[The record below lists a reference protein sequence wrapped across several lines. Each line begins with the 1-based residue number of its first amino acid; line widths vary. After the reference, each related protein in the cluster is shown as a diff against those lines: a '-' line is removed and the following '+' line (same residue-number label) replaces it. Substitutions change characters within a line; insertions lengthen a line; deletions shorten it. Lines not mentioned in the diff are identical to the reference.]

1 MAYRPLPDLR
11 PGAGKNREAVKALL
25 ADLAERKEFFTFRTA
40 PTAKQTGPREGSP
53 PLPKG
58 ETANEQVLP
67 PGRATPQSPGELR
80 GYGGPSHAA
89 AGAAER
95 TMRLILPGLKLHGAQ
110 LFAKAFASPDTP
122 YARSLLNWQTGTGK
136 SIAAVSLA
144 LEYINAFRRAEAEGA
159 LQQPSVFVLGFT
171 IRQTILA
178 EMLAHPE
185 FGFVS
190 PAEAEALRRAR
201 DAASLAGPASE
212 DAKRYSSLTGT
223 FRRRVTDRKRGGFF
237 QFFGYKEFANRLFVV
252 TTAGQ
257 ARGFS
262 VQHLYERSLRSAPG
276 REESFGERLAA
287 EVEKGNVEVN
297 ADLLEAMRGGF
308 LIADEIHNVYNM
320 LVKNNYGVALQYA
333 LDALG
338 PEAPRALFM
347 SATPMKGSAM
357 EVIDLLNLLVPRSAL
372 PGGVALRRQ
381 DFFETAGHE
390 AQTSGPAEEED
401 DEEALK
407 TGERQASRLLPGAL
421 ERIEALAAGRVSFLL
436 DTDVGAYP
444 RRVLVGDDWGGADPI
459 PYLKFTLC
467 PVTAF
472 HARTIAHARGETA
485 AKNEA
490 PFIAAPANAIEPP
503 GAPVQSIA
511 TGAYTLYDMVF
522 PNPDF
527 GPAAASCDPAAV
539 GQYLSGETPAKLSAA
554 SDEWRSL
561 AGVEVRRG
569 QELGLS
575 PGTVVVGGQFL
586 RLASAKGGNPP
597 WASEKDERDGVLPV
611 SAPCEPDGHGPGLEA
626 YSGKYARLVQLV
638 LSAVKAGPGKI
649 MIYHHR
655 VRMSGVLLIAE
666 LLRANGFLDE
676 EGVPSAHTLCGVC
689 GATRSAGA
697 HGAGQA
703 PAADQAE
710 QGSQGVSNEG
720 APAAKG
726 DQHGFIP
733 ARFVAVHSDVD
744 RAVMDRSI
752 ARFNAPANSAGHA
765 YRLLVGSKIIR
776 EAFTFRAV
784 RHQFICSLPTDIPT
798 LLQVIGRVVRRES
811 HAELPPEQRDVQ
823 IRILVSQGGALAD
836 RVAPELARYAHKMRE
851 YLVIQEIERAL
862 RLDAVDGFAN
872 FGRML
877 SADPSLATRA
887 TLDALPY
894 QPALTLAEIRG
905 PIRVATFE
913 AYGHGEREI
922 AVISGILRVLFRQ
935 RPVWVYDDLWAAV
948 RSGAVAG
955 VAHDPK
961 LFDEGSF
968 ALALEALRK
977 PFDEP
982 PVAIAFAPPYLILA
996 AAYPGSAGGQSQN
1009 NLRLDFESYIRDIPG
1024 RVAADPGQIPGV
1036 RVRVS
1041 HFLRAEKSA
1050 SAFFLR
1056 VQAFRDAYFPG
1067 ASRAQTRPPPL
1078 EFALVDLDAEFHTA
1092 MLRALVEASAG
1103 VESDGGL
1110 GLLGAEERARLVA
1123 LYQRFGILF
1132 THAASQTG
1140 KGRGATAPPK
1150 PKNQN
1155 ITDEAETLLGYAA
1168 QNAAMLYDPSERAW
1182 AAVPLESRG
1191 IGPRQLEND
1200 IVVGFVP
1207 EAVFGAKRGAVGPRL
1222 RLRRPIQ
1229 HIKARVLRQA
1239 SAATTPGRADIRTVS
1254 RGAVCETRPREELRQ
1269 YLGALDRAI
1278 SHAQLKTG
1286 AAQNLGS
1293 EPGRASTSDLC
1304 AAIKLRLLRLE
1315 EHARRPPSGMAQGL
1329 RWLYLFHDRAPSI
1342 LAVAP

>member
-1 MAYRPLPDLR
+1 MAYRALPDLS
-11 PGAGKNREAVKALL
+11 PGTEKNREPIKALL
-25 ADLAERKEFFTFRTA
+25 ADLADRKEFFTFRTVA
-40 PTAKQTGPREGSP
+40 SEQTTRNP
-53 PLPKG
+53 PK
-58 ETANEQVLP
+58 ANAAENKRASGP
-67 PGRATPQSPGELR
+67 PGPVESPGELR
-80 GYGGPSHAA
+80 GYGGPASAA
-89 AGAAER
+89 TGQAER
-95 TMRLILPGLKLHGAQ
+95 TMRILLPGLKLHGAQ
-110 LFAKAFASPDTP
+110 LFVKAFASPDTP
-122 YARSLLNWQTGTGK
+122 YARTLLNWQTGTGK

-185 FGFVS
+185 FGFVA

-201 DAASLAGPASE
+201 EAASLAGPASE
-212 DAKRYSSLTGT
+212 DAKRYSSLAGT

-237 QFFGYKEFANRLFVV
+237 QFFGYKEFANRLFTV
-252 TTAGQ
+252 TTTGQ

-276 REESFGERLAA
+276 RETRAEAPESFGEKLAA
-287 EVEKGNVEVN
+287 EVKKGNVEVN
-297 ADLLEAMRGGF
+297 TDLLEAMKGGF

-320 LVKNNYGVALQYA
+320 LVKNNYGVAIQYA

-338 PEAPRALFM
+338 RDAPRALFM

-357 EVIDLLNLLVPRSAL
+357 EVVDLLNLLVPREAL

-390 AQTSGPAEEED
+390 PPQATQENESEPPSAARATESPED
-401 DEEALK
+401 DEEGEG
-407 TGERQASRLLPGAL
+407 GERQASRLLPGAL

-444 RRVLVGDDWGGADPI
+444 KRIFVGDDWEGI
-459 PYLKFTLC
+459 PYLKFTPC

-472 HARTIAHARGETA
+472 HARTIAHARGEDAESQATKPALAITSLA
-485 AKNEA
+485 A
-490 PFIAAPANAIEPP
+490 
-503 GAPVQSIA
+503 
-511 TGAYTLYDMVF
+511 GAYTLYDMVF

-527 GPAAASCDPAAV
+527 GPDAANCDAAAF
-539 GQYLSGETPAKLSAA
+539 GQYLSGDTPTKLSAA
-554 SDEWRSL
+554 PDEWRDL

-569 QELGLS
+569 QDVGLS
-575 PGTVVVGGQFL
+575 PGTIVVGGQFL
-586 RLASAKGGNPP
+586 RLASETKTQGSGDGF
-597 WASEKDERDGVLPV
+597 ASSFE
-611 SAPCEPDGHGPGLEA
+611 APCGAGGRGPGVEA

-638 LSAVKAGPGKI
+638 LSAAKAGPGKI

-676 EGVPSAHTLCGVC
+676 EGVPSAQTLCGVC
-689 GATRSAGA
+689 GATRSAGPHA
-697 HGAGQA
+697 AT
-703 PAADQAE
+703 AADQA
-710 QGSQGVSNEG
+710 
-720 APAAKG
+720 PASG
-726 DQHGFIP
+726 QDFHGFVP

-765 YRLLVGSKIIR
+765 YRILVGSKIIR

-784 RHQFICSLPTDIPT
+784 RHQFVCSLPTDIPT

-811 HAELPPEQRDVQ
+811 HAELPPEQRDVR
-823 IRILVSQGGALAD
+823 IHILVSQGGALAD
-836 RVAPELARYAHKMRE
+836 RIAPELARYAHKMRE
-851 YLVIQEIERAL
+851 YLVIQELERAL

-894 QPALTLAEIRG
+894 QPALSLAEVRG
-905 PIRVATFE
+905 PLRVATFE

-922 AVISGILRVLFRQ
+922 AVISGILRMLFRQ
-935 RPVWVYDDLWAAV
+935 RPVWRYEDLWEAV
-948 RSGAVAG
+948 RSGVVAG

-968 ALALEALRK
+968 ALALDALRK

-982 PVAIAFAPPYLILA
+982 PAAVAFAPPYLILA
-996 AAYPGSAGGQSQN
+996 AAYPSPAGRIEGTAALFGQGDN
-1009 NLRLDFESYIRDIPG
+1009 LPPGAPAKPKNLRLDFESYIRDVPG
-1024 RVAADPGQIPGV
+1024 RTAADPGQIPGV

-1056 VQAFRDAYFPG
+1056 VQTFRSTYFSG
-1067 ASRAQTRPPPL
+1067 SETAPPL

-1103 VESDGGL
+1103 AESDGGL
-1110 GLLGAEERARLVA
+1110 GLLNAEERGRLVA
-1123 LYQRFGILF
+1123 LYLRFGILF
-1132 THAASQTG
+1132 ASAPGKSGVRAKAPASQHTL
-1140 KGRGATAPPK
+1140 RGF
-1150 PKNQN
+1150 
-1155 ITDEAETLLGYAA
+1155 AA
-1168 QNAAMLYDPSERAW
+1168 QNAAMLYEPLERTW
-1182 AAVPLESRG
+1182 AAVPLESQG
-1191 IGPRQLEND
+1191 IGQRQLENE

-1229 HIKARVLRQA
+1229 QIKARVLRPT
-1239 SAATTPGRADIRTVS
+1239 STATVPGRADIRTIS
-1254 RGAVCETRPREELRQ
+1254 RGAVCETRPREELRRN
-1269 YLGALDRAI
+1269 LGALDRA
-1278 SHAQLKTG
+1278 
-1286 AAQNLGS
+1286 AASLS
-1293 EPGRASTSDLC
+1293 AASKAAPKRVFDPGRATAADLC

-1315 EHARRPPSGMAQGL
+1315 EHARRPPNGMAQGL
-1329 RWLYLFHDRAPSI
+1329 RWLYLFHDRAPSV